1 MEKKKIAIVGP
12 AYPYRG
18 GNALFVSHLY
28 KALAEE
34 FEVKLFNF
42 KLLYP
47 QLLFPGTTQYDK
59 SDQHYDKVPSERMIN
74 SMNPL
79 SWWKT
84 GQEISRWEP
93 DLIAFDWWQPYFGPC
108 YNGICRSIN
117 KAFRSRIVF
126 ITENVIS
133 HEARWVDK
141 FLTRMA
147 VKHGQQFLTLSK
159 KVEQDIQELAKGR
172 PVFRSELPVYGWY
185 EVPDDFDAAAE
196 KKALGFEASDTV
208 LLFFGYV
215 RHYKGLDIL
224 MRAFAQLQAQR
235 PDLKLLV
242 AGEFYDKP
250 ETYEALLDELGIA
263 GKTKI
268 INKYISNEEVARF
281 FELAE
286 AVVLPYRNGTQSGI
300 LNIAYGYQKPVVITD
315 VGGLAEFVE
324 PERTGVIVDKAEP
337 EAVAQGIER
346 YFELKETVDFA
357 ENIKA
362 RVAANS
368 FGKIVSVFHQLL
380 KGVKG

>member
-1 MEKKKIAIVGP
+1 MKKKKIAIVGP

-34 FEVKLFNF
+34 FEIRLFNF

-47 QLLFPGTTQYDK
+47 QLLFPGTTQYDE
-59 SDQHYDKVPSERMIN
+59 SDQHYDKVPSERLIN

-79 SWWKT
+79 SWQKT
-84 GQEISRWEP
+84 GKEISQWKP

-108 YNGICRSIN
+108 YNGICRSID
-117 KAFRSRIVF
+117 KALRSRIVF

-147 VKHGQQFLTLSK
+147 LKHARQFLTLSK
-159 KVEQDIQELAKGR
+159 KVEQDIQQLANGR
-172 PVFRSELPVYGWY
+172 PIFRSELPVYGWY
-185 EVPDDFDAAAE
+185 EVPEDFDAAEE
-196 KKALGFEASDTV
+196 KKDLGFEPSDTV

-215 RHYKGLDIL
+215 RQYKGLDIL
-224 MRAFAQLQAQR
+224 MRAFARLQEQR
-235 PDLKLLV
+235 SDLKLLV

-250 ETYEALLDELGIA
+250 DTYERLAEELGIA
-263 GKTKI
+263 GKTKM

-324 PERTGVIVDKAEP
+324 PDKTGVIVDKAEP
-337 EAVAQGIER
+337 EAVAKGIER
-346 YFELKETVDFA
+346 YFRLKTEVDFA
-357 ENIKA
+357 KNIEA

-368 FGKIVSVFHQLL
+368 FGKIVEVFRQLL
-380 KGVKG
+380 ASLKP

>member
-28 KALAEE
+28 KALAET
-34 FEVKLFNF
+34 FELRLFNF

-59 SDQHYDKVPSERMIN
+59 SEQHYDKVPSERLIN

-79 SWWKT
+79 SWRKT
-84 GQEISRWEP
+84 GMEISAWAP
-93 DLIAFDWWQPYFGPC
+93 DLIVFDWWQPYFGPC
-108 YNGICRSIN
+108 YNGICRNI
-117 KAFRSRIVF
+117 KASLRSRIVF

-133 HEARWVDK
+133 HEARWIDK
-141 FLTRMA
+141 FLTGMA
-147 VKHGQQFLTLSK
+147 LKHARQFLTLSK
-159 KVEQDIQELAKGR
+159 KVESDIKVLAKGR

-196 KKALGFEASDTV
+196 KEALGFEPSDTV

-215 RHYKGLDIL
+215 RQYKGLDIL
-224 MRAFAQLQAQR
+224 MRAFAQLQEKR
-235 PDLKLLV
+235 SDLKLLV

-250 ETYEALLDELGIA
+250 ESYEALLKELGIA
-263 GKTKI
+263 DKAKL
-268 INKYISNEEVARF
+268 INKYISNEEVARY

-324 PERTGVIVDKAEP
+324 PDQTGVIVQEASP
-337 EAVAQGIER
+337 EAVAQGVER
-346 YFELKETVDFA
+346 YFDLKGRVDFA
-357 ENIKA
+357 KNIEA

-368 FGKIVSVFHQLL
+368 FGKIVAVFKELL
-380 KGVKG
+380 DGVEG